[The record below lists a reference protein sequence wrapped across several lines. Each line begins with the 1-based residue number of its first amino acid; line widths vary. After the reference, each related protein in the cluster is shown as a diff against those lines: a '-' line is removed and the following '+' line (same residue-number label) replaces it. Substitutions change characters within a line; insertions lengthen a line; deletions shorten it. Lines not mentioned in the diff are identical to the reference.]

1 MSTLLVEVIFAE
13 GLCYPMALGAIS
25 SIGGVVHKVYFSSS
39 VNSQERFD
47 WVLLGTS
54 ENFT

>member
-1 MSTLLVEVIFAE
+1 MSTLLGRGDFCGRFVLSYGVGNYIFNRR
-13 GLCYPMALGAIS
+13 
-25 SIGGVVHKVYFSSS
+25 VVLKVNFSSS
-39 VNSQERFD
+39 ANFQERFD